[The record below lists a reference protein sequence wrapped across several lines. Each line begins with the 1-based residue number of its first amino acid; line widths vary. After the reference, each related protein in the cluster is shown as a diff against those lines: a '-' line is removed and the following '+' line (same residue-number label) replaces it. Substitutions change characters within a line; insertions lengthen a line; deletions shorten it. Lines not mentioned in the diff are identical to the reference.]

1 MKSFTNKLSPQDAQ
15 SRLDAPAP
23 RSWILLTFFISYV
36 VMLAEA
42 GFDALWLPDVLA
54 LTLIF
59 WCIRRP
65 QIVGM
70 LIAFLCG
77 ILMDVAHGSVLGQQS
92 LAYVVIAYLAY
103 LLHRRL
109 PWFGLIG
116 QALHV
121 LPLLLLSQLLVML
134 ARLWFDGL
142 WPGWSWFLQS
152 LTGALLWPLWS
163 MLLSM
168 RREQSSRESF

>member
-1 MKSFTNKLSPQDAQ
+1 MKPLSTLSPQAAEG
-15 SRLDAPAP
+15 RIDAPAP
-23 RSWILLTFFISYV
+23 WSWILLTFFLSYL
-36 VMLAEA
+36 VMLIET
-42 GFDALWLPDVLA
+42 GFSALWLPDVLA
-54 LTLIF
+54 LTLVY
-59 WCIRRP
+59 WCVRQP
-65 QIVGM
+65 QSVGM
-70 LIAFLCG
+70 TIAFLCG

-92 LAYVVIAYLAY
+92 LAYAAIAYIAY

-121 LPLLLLSQLLVML
+121 LPLLLLAQLLVML
-134 ARLWFDGL
+134 VRLWFDGL

-152 LTGALLWPLWS
+152 VTGALLWPLWS

-168 RREQSSRESF
+168 RRKDAGGDDF